1 MTNILLMT
9 PYSADA
15 EDLLLL
21 LRTYV
26 LVNPNL
32 SQLGLADRRHEGC
45 GSSRDNI
52 VRKGFALIIY
62 LNVDSLPLEL

>member
-1 MTNILLMT
+1 MT
-9 PYSADA
+9 PNSADA

-26 LVNPNL
+26 PVNPNL

-62 LNVDSLPLEL
+62 LNIDLLPLELSSCTS